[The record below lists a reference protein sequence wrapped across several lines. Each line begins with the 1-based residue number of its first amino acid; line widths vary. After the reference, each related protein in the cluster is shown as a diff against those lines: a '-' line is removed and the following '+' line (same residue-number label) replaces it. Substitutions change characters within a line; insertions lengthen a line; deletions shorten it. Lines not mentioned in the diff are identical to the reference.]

1 MTPLQR
7 AQELVQK
14 LEAEG
19 IRASTDPAVLS
30 PPGVLF
36 SPPNLAWDVAC
47 GYTASWQLVAL
58 APAALTADRTSWQT
72 LDELVE
78 AVAGVLD
85 LTDGTLI
92 SYVLNGTTYPAYLL
106 TFTEAL

>member
-1 MTPLQR
+1 MTSLER
-7 AQELVQK
+7 AQELIQE
-14 LEAEG
+14 LEAVG
-19 IRASTDPAVLS
+19 IRATTDPAVMA

-36 SPPNLAWDVAC
+36 SPPNLAWDVGC
-47 GYTASWQLVAL
+47 GFTAHWQLVAM

-72 LDELVE
+72 LDELVA

-106 TFTEAL
+106 TLNEAL

>member
-1 MTPLQR
+1 MTPLER

-36 SPPNLAWDVAC
+36 SPPNLSWDVAC
-47 GYTASWQLVAL
+47 GYSAHWQLVAL

-72 LDELVE
+72 LDELVA

-92 SYVLNGTTYPAYLL
+92 SYVLNGTSYPAYLL
-106 TFTEAL
+106 TLTEAL